1 MWPNPSIE
9 RTSPGKPGAA
19 SHLNCSASP
28 KQPMPSP
35 ILSFGRAVLVS
46 ALAVSVQ
53 LPASALTAP
62 NVVVIDANLVTSG
75 QPDARAL
82 TNLRAE
88 GFGAVIYLA
97 PSTVSDAVKEE
108 ANIVTEQGIEFI
120 HIPIPFGSPA
130 ASHFEAVSIALQRL
144 QGKKV
149 LVHCQVNMR
158 ASTMVFLFRVLQRK
172 ENPATAYDA
181 VTRVWSPQG
190 PWREMAQGLLAKHG
204 VVFELF

>member
-1 MWPNPSIE
+1 
-9 RTSPGKPGAA
+9 
-19 SHLNCSASP
+19 
-28 KQPMPSP
+28 MPSP
-35 ILSFGRAVLVS
+35 VRRFGLVALVS
-46 ALAVSVQ
+46 TLAVAVHA
-53 LPASALTAP
+53 PARALTAP

-82 TNLRAE
+82 ANLSTE
-88 GFGAVIYLA
+88 GFEAVIYLA
-97 PSTVSDAVKEE
+97 PSTVSDAIKD
-108 ANIVTEQGIEFI
+108 APNIIARQGIEFI
-120 HIPIPFGSPA
+120 HIPIPFAAPA
-130 ASHFEAVSIALQRL
+130 ASHFEAVSNALRRL

-190 PWREMAQGLLAKHG
+190 PWKSMAQSLLANG
-204 VVFELF
+204 GIVFELY